1 MIEDIKEFLEDVYE
15 IKGSITGDMCVFEFP
30 KRSELPE
37 RRAFRNCYEVEY
49 EDGIA
54 RVSYTRWSDKDKILS
69 NVIYLLPDYA
79 YKVFVWCDLVRCSLS
94 LKYNFELIKYEVDE
108 AEADEDSFFQCLPAP
123 LYDPEFEEKA
133 EKLETLFLTSYD
145 KIYEDFEE
153 EADTLG
159 IGDGF
164 RMICNI
170 FLEAR

>member
-49 EDGIA
+49 EDGMA

-94 LKYNFELIKYEVDE
+94 
-108 AEADEDSFFQCLPAP
+108 
-123 LYDPEFEEKA
+123 EKA

-153 EADTLG
+153 EADALG